1 MSTKITLRF
10 ILLRVAGIA
19 FIVFLLEASFRM
31 GVWEPF
37 AKPDSNAGMSIR
49 IKQAVNA
56 IGPEKIDFVTVGDSR
71 AVYGIDHERVA
82 ALAKSNGLNHI
93 NASIPGMHWM
103 STELMVRWLKAHAP
117 NLKGAIIAT
126 NITNFNYTGNGYY
139 ELGIATPL
147 ATLGDASWMA
157 LHVPFEQKNLATY
170 GSYSAL
176 FQYRDDVADLVKHP
190 FQRLGQLR
198 QHHQAYTGGVALY
211 QSQKIN
217 SNICSVAKLSI
228 KPCAAEPASAIN
240 STVVAQ
246 CKSLVGQVAN
256 QLDYR
261 EFDNAAKW
269 PHLVALKKV
278 RQSQLRSLGLSK
290 PPLVVLMPVPRVWR
304 DEILP
309 KGAEDFALSILRPL
323 AAQGVIELL
332 DYTRFFDAP
341 EGAEC
346 NAFWDLYH
354 QNTDGQQKLTDALL
368 PIIQRKLYAHLNVVQ
383 H

>member
-1 MSTKITLRF
+1 MSTKATFRF
-10 ILLRVAGIA
+10 ILLRAAGIA
-19 FIVFLLEASFRM
+19 FIVFLLEAAFRM
-31 GVWEPF
+31 GAWEPF
-37 AKPDSNAGMSIR
+37 AKPDSNAGMAIR
-49 IKQAVNA
+49 IKQAVGA

-103 STELMVRWLKAHAP
+103 STELMMRWLKAHAL

-147 ATLGDASWMA
+147 STLSDASWMA
-157 LHVPFEQKNLATY
+157 LHVPFEEKNLATY

-176 FQYRDDVADLVKHP
+176 FQYRDDIADLVKHP
-190 FQRLGQLR
+190 LQRLGQLR
-198 QHHQAYTGGVALY
+198 QHRQVYTGGVALY
-211 QSQKIN
+211 QTQKIN
-217 SNICSVAKLSI
+217 SNICSIAKLSI
-228 KPCAAEPASAIN
+228 KPCAAEPASATN
-240 STVVAQ
+240 LTVVAQ
-246 CKSLVGQVAN
+246 CKSLVVQADS

-269 PHLVALKKV
+269 PHLAELKKI

-304 DEILP
+304 DELLP
-309 KGAEDFALSILRPL
+309 KGSEDFALSILRPL

-354 QNTDGQQKLTDALL
+354 QNADGQQKLTDALL
-368 PIIQRKLYAHLNVVQ
+368 PVIQHKLYAHINVGQ